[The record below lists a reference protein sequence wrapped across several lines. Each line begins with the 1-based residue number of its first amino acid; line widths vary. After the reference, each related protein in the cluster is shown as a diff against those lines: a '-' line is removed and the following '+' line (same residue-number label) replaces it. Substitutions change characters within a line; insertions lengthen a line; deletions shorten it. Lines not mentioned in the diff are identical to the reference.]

1 MTKLLGAIVFT
12 GLIVLLVGCGAVG
25 TGAPSSDVAL
35 VTPSDAVQLQFMTT
49 AEAYSLVES
58 GEGILYDTRSVEEYQ
73 VLHAAG
79 AVSFPEA
86 DMAARYDQLPTDRA
100 LIFY

>member
-1 MTKLLGAIVFT
+1 MTKWLWGIVFT
-12 GLIVLLVGCGAVG
+12 GLIVLLAGCSAAG
-25 TGAPSSDVAL
+25 TGVSSTDVPL
-35 VTPSDAVQLQFMTT
+35 VTPGDDVQLQFMTT

-73 VLHAAG
+73 ALHAVG

-86 DMAARYDQLPTDRA
+86 DMAARYDELATDSA
-100 LIFY
+100 LVFY

>member
-1 MTKLLGAIVFT
+1 MTKWLGVIVFT
-12 GLIVLLVGCGAVG
+12 GLIVLLAGCSAAG
-25 TGAPSSDVAL
+25 TGAPSTDVPVA
-35 VTPSDAVQLQFMTT
+35 TPSDDVQLQFMTT

-73 VLHAAG
+73 ALHAAG
-79 AVSFPEA
+79 AASFPEA
-86 DMAARYDQLPTDRA
+86 DMAARYDELPADKA